1 MVTKLATEATVICV
15 TGLSA
20 SDSPAPGVA
29 VLRSLAES
37 GLRQRHIGISYG
49 VLDAGN
55 YMADLVSACYLAP
68 YPNTGPHA
76 LLDRISEIH
85 KTEHIDVILPTLD
98 SELDNYIEIE
108 PQLRYL
114 GIKLLLPQKAS
125 LALRDKPTLAEKIP
139 ANIVQTPETVRISD
153 VSGLRDSFDKLGFPL
168 LVKGQYYEAHAAY
181 SPEEAVGWFYKLA
194 SQWGIP
200 VISQKMIR
208 GEECNVAGLAKR
220 GKLYGAVAM
229 KKLFLTDKGKAW
241 SGVTI
246 YNEKILEITRKMVN
260 FLNWDGGFELEFIVE
275 TKTGDV
281 YLVEMNP
288 RFPAWVYLATAAGIN
303 LPAMHVALALGKNI
317 EPKSEYSVGTVFI
330 RHSRDEIVPMEQIE
344 SLSTAGKIVHGRT
357 SPPHP
362 LSIHM
367 ERGSNTTVTNM
378 ERNAFIPPLHN
389 VERGLGGEVA

>member
-1 MVTKLATEATVICV
+1 MVTQRNAPTASRGETVVCV

-29 VLRSLAES
+29 VLRSLAEC
-37 GLRQRHIGISYG
+37 GQRQRYVGISYG

-55 YMADLVSACYLAP
+55 YMSDLVSSCYLAP
-68 YPNTGPHA
+68 YPNTGPNA
-76 LLDRISEIH
+76 LLERISEIH

-108 PQLRYL
+108 AQLRYL
-114 GIKLLLPQKAS
+114 GIKLLLPQKES
-125 LALRDKPTLAEKIP
+125 LQLRDKPTLADKIP
-139 ANIVQTPETVRISD
+139 ADIIKIPETLRVTD
-153 VSGLRDSFDKLGFPL
+153 VASLRESFEPLGFPL
-168 LVKGQYYEAHAAY
+168 LVKGQYYEAYAAY

-200 VISQKMIR
+200 VIAQKMIR

-241 SGVTI
+241 AGVTI
-246 YNEKILEITRKMVN
+246 RNEKILEITRKMVA
-260 FLNWDGGFELEFIVE
+260 FLNWDSGFELEFIVE
-275 TKTGDV
+275 AKTDEV

-303 LPAMHVALALGKNI
+303 LPAMHVELALGNTV
-317 EPKSEYSVGTVFI
+317 EPKSEYDVGMVFI
-330 RHSRDEIVPMEQIE
+330 RHSRDEIVPMSAIE
-344 SLSTAGKIVHGRT
+344 SLSTAG
-357 SPPHP
+357 
-362 LSIHM
+362 SIAYDSHQPTAGVNHM
-367 ERGSNTTVTNM
+367 PIKE
-378 ERNAFIPPLHN
+378 N
-389 VERGLGGEVA
+389 VA

>member
-1 MVTKLATEATVICV
+1 MVTKSVSEPTVVCV

-37 GLRQRHIGISYG
+37 GMRSRHIGISYG

-55 YMADLVSACYLAP
+55 YMSDLVSASYLAP
-68 YPNTGPHA
+68 YPNTGANA
-76 LLDRISEIH
+76 LLERIREIH
-85 KTEHIDVILPTLD
+85 KIERIDVILPTLD

-114 GIKLLLPQKAS
+114 GIKLLLPQKGS

-139 ANIVQTPETVRISD
+139 AEIVRTPETVRISD

-168 LVKGQYYEAHAAY
+168 LVKGQYYEAYAAY

-200 VISQKMIR
+200 VITQKMIR

-246 YNEKILEITRKMVN
+246 RNEKILDITRKMVQ

-275 TKTGDV
+275 TKTDDV

-303 LPAMHVALALGKNI
+303 LPAMNVALALGKNI
-317 EPKSEYSVGTVFI
+317 EPKSNYSVGMVFI
-330 RHSRDEIVPMEQIE
+330 RQSRDEIVPMAQIE
-344 SLSTAGKIVHGRT
+344 SMSTTAGITHEPLRPQAAAVHEC
-357 SPPHP
+357 
-362 LSIHM
+362 IK
-367 ERGSNTTVTNM
+367 E
-378 ERNAFIPPLHN
+378 AI
-389 VERGLGGEVA
+389 A